1 MAIFRPHT
9 PRSQS
14 LGKYTQ
20 PDAPTPAAP
29 SQDPVPTQPEARQYD
44 GPLYTERQNAILIML
59 HERSTVALINI
70 NVTDLSPMISPRKSF
85 LANLATHPRSGL

>member
-1 MAIFRPHT
+1 MAIFRPPPPVVDPWGNT
-9 PRSQS
+9 P
-14 LGKYTQ
+14 Q

-44 GPLYTERQNAILIML
+44 GPLYTERQKRHIDYVARKIN
-59 HERSTVALINI
+59 RSINNI